1 MEYIPF
7 DYPDRIRRLRA
18 KLGLSQKRLAEL
30 LGVSFASVNRWE
42 NGQARPN
49 RLAWGQILR
58 LEIDGPEGLRKPPL
72 TGNSSQVASALF
84 AAEDKAAYRLS
95 DEPPEPHE
103 PGKVDFTAPPEI
115 VRLAVEAERL
125 TYGHL
130 FSPAFATE
138 TSLIDPLPHQRIA
151 VYDHMLPPAQAAVFA
166 GR

>member
-1 MEYIPF
+1 MKHIPQ

-18 KLGLSQKRLAEL
+18 RLGLSQKRLAEL

-72 TGNSSQVASALF
+72 TGGSSQVAGALF
-84 AAEDKAAYRLS
+84 AAEGKAAYRLTV
-95 DEPPEPHE
+95 PPEPHE

-130 FSPAFATE
+130 FSPALATE

-151 VYDHMLPPAQAAVFA
+151 VYDHM
-166 GR
+166 